1 MNSSS
6 SPIYSTG
13 DRLFGRING
22 ILLTVFALCTLYP
35 LIYVFSLSVSSGAAA
50 SAGRVWL
57 WPVDITFA
65 AIWHVMQ
72 DSMFWISYG
81 NTFFYTI
88 VGTATS
94 LALIIPAA
102 YALSKPRLRA
112 RRTLGFFIAFTMWF
126 SAGMIP
132 FYLNLRDL
140 DLLDSRW
147 GIVISFAVNAFNI
160 ILMRNFFESISPSFE
175 EAARM
180 DGAND
185 LQILWKVYMPLAKPA
200 IATVGM
206 LCAIAR
212 WNGYFWAMVLLQD
225 ESKIPLQ
232 VYLKKVIVDVSLT
245 EEAAGAMT
253 QHAYSLE
260 TITGA
265 IIVLSI
271 IPVMVF
277 FPVIQKYF
285 TKGVMMGG
293 VKE

>member
-1 MNSSS
+1 
-6 SPIYSTG
+6 
-13 DRLFGRING
+13 
-22 ILLTVFALCTLYP
+22 
-35 LIYVFSLSVSSGAAA
+35 
-50 SAGRVWL
+50 
-57 WPVDITFA
+57 
-65 AIWHVMQ
+65 
-72 DSMFWISYG
+72 MFWISYG

-88 VGTATS
+88 VGTLTS

-112 RRTLGFFIAFTMWF
+112 RRSFGFFIAFTMWF

-185 LQILWKVYMPLAKPA
+185 FQILWKVYMPLAKPA
-200 IATVGM
+200 IATVAM
-206 LCAIAR
+206 LCAISR

-225 ESKIPLQ
+225 ENKIPLQ

-253 QHAYSLE
+253 QQGYSLE

-271 IPVMVF
+271 IPVMIF

>member
-1 MNSSS
+1 MISSS
-6 SPIYSTG
+6 SPIYSSG
-13 DRLFGRING
+13 DRWFGRVNG
-22 ILLTVFALCTLYP
+22 FLLAAFALCTLYP
-35 LIYVFSLSVSSGAAA
+35 LVYVFSLSISSGEAA

-65 AIWHVMQ
+65 ALEHVMQ
-72 DSMFWISYG
+72 DRMFWISYG

-88 VGTATS
+88 VGTLTS

-185 LQILWKVYMPLAKPA
+185 LQILWKVYIPLAKPA
-200 IATVGM
+200 IATVAM

-212 WNGYFWAMVLLQD
+212 WNGYFWSMVLLQD
-225 ESKIPLQ
+225 ENKIPLQ

-253 QHAYSLE
+253 QQGYSLE